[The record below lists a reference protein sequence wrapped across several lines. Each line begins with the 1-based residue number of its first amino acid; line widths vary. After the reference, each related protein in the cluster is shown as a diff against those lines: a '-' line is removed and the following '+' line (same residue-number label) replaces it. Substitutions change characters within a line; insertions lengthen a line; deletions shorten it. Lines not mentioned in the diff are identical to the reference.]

1 MFLRLAASAAC
12 VAVLWAPCALQAA
25 PPDLTPI
32 SPTAAPPEART
43 SATVLAPLPLRE
55 ALRAAWARHPAATSA
70 SAQQAAARARL
81 DAAGRPLYNPEVE
94 VAVDKEGPD
103 TSVTG
108 GLSLTLDWHDKRGA
122 RRDAAAARLT
132 QAEMTARRIQ
142 RDFVRQWLASWA
154 DLQTARQRVATGER
168 RLALVTRFVDV
179 ARRQFVAQDISGLER
194 DFAQLALDEARAEQ
208 SRLLAEVADAEA
220 RFRSVGGDPATVAV
234 DSLPTDRLPRQAAAV
249 GDVAQLP
256 DLQIAE
262 AAALAAERDVTVAQ
276 RNRRGDPTVAVRAG
290 RIDLDGLQDNVL
302 GASVSIPLF
311 VRNTYRAEVTAAQAD
326 AQVAGADAARIRL
339 ELEAERLRAVS
350 TYASTREAW
359 ARWEASRGT
368 DVERRTGLLERLL
381 REGELSPS
389 DYLVQLRQTLDTQLA
404 GAELEARVWRA
415 WTDYLAATGQL
426 ERWAG
431 LDATP

>member
-1 MFLRLAASAAC
+1 MSLRLAACAAW
-12 VAVLWAPCALQAA
+12 VAVLWAPGALQAA
-25 PPDLTPI
+25 PAVPVP
-32 SPTAAPPEART
+32 APPSDA
-43 SATVLAPLPLRE
+43 SASPDASRLSQAPAPLRD
-55 ALRAAWARHPAATSA
+55 ALRAAWARHPSA
-70 SAQQAAARARL
+70 RSAQAQSAAARARL

-94 VAVDKEGPD
+94 FAVDKEGPD

-108 GLSLTLDWHDKRGA
+108 GLSLTLDWYDKRGA
-122 RRDAAAARLT
+122 RRAAAAARLT
-132 QAEMTARRIQ
+132 QAEATARRIQ
-142 RDFVRQWLASWA
+142 RDFVRQWFASWS

-168 RLALVTRFVDV
+168 RLVLVTRFVEV

-208 SRLLAEVADAEA
+208 SRLLAEVAEAES
-220 RFRSVGGDPATVAV
+220 RFRAVGGDPATVAV
-234 DSLPTDRLPRQAAAV
+234 ASLPTDRLPNGAGPG
-249 GDVAQLP
+249 GDIARLP
-256 DLQIAE
+256 DLQVAE
-262 AAALAAERDVTVAQ
+262 AAALAAEREVTLAQ

-311 VRNTYRAEVTAAQAD
+311 VRNSYRAEVTAAQAD

-339 ELEAERLRAVS
+339 ELEAERMRAIS
-350 TYASTREAW
+350 TYVATRDAW

-368 DVERRTGLLERLL
+368 DIERRTNLLERLL

-431 LDATP
+431 LEATP

>member
-1 MFLRLAASAAC
+1 MSLRLAASAAW
-12 VAVLWAPCALQAA
+12 VAVLSACSAAQAA
-25 PPDLTPI
+25 PAIAASPAAAHAT
-32 SPTAAPPEART
+32 PTAPSLRQAPAG
-43 SATVLAPLPLRE
+43 LRD
-55 ALRAAWARHPAATSA
+55 ALRAAWGRHPSATSA
-70 SAQQAAARARL
+70 QAQAAAAAARL

-94 VAVDKEGPD
+94 VAIDKEGPD

-108 GLSLTLDWHDKRGA
+108 GVSLALDLHDKRGA

-132 QAEMTARRIQ
+132 QAQAAARLVQ
-142 RDFVRQWLASWA
+142 RDFVRQWFASWA
-154 DLQTARQRVATGER
+154 ELQTARERVATGER
-168 RLALVTRFVDV
+168 RLALVSRLADV
-179 ARRQFVAQDISGLER
+179 ARRQFAAQDISGLER

-208 SRLLAEVADAEA
+208 SRLIAEVAEAEA
-220 RFRSVGGDPATVAV
+220 RFRGVGGDPATVARAE
-234 DSLPTDRLPRQAAAV
+234 LPTDRLPAPDLQA
-249 GDVAQLP
+249 GDIRQLP
-256 DLQIAE
+256 DWQVAE
-262 AAALAAERDVTVAQ
+262 AAAVAAEREVVVAK

-326 AQVAGADAARIRL
+326 ARAASADAARIRL
-339 ELEAERLRAVS
+339 ELDAERTRAITS
-350 TYASTREAW
+350 YAAARDAW
-359 ARWEASRGT
+359 ARWTASRGT
-368 DVERRTGLLERLL
+368 DLDRRTTLLERLL

-415 WTDYLAATGQL
+415 YTDYLAATGQL

-431 LDATP
+431 LDGTP